1 METPTASNNAKFFR
15 SMKRKSLLVNQ
26 GGAGA
31 GVTGLVGF
39 AGLMAVAGVFFVTE
53 NYFISSLVVSIALLI
68 YVTGT
73 DVGRVFLSSFTIF
86 FSSRHL
92 IPKAAYLQET
102 LGALKEVLH
111 FSRDSKGE
119 IRAGPIQQGQAIAL
133 PDNPLVKDM
142 QKLLNEGKGFDYA
155 EYVAHS
161 YHVECHELYDY
172 TSANLEFVS
181 MSMPIIG
188 LMGTVLGLMSMF
200 DNLGGDITVETLSP
214 QLAMALKTTLYGAL
228 FSVVYKIL
236 GSRFEQRIRALDY
249 DYETFCRGLQVL
261 IENKARIEIEQ

>member
-1 METPTASNNAKFFR
+1 MTTDAKFFR
-15 SMKRKSLLVNQ
+15 TLKKKSLLVNQ

-39 AGLMAVAGVFFVTE
+39 TGLMAVGGVFFVTE
-53 NYFISSLVVSIALLI
+53 NYFISSLLMSIALLV

-73 DVGRVFLSSFTIF
+73 DVGRVFLSAFTIF

-92 IPKAAYLQET
+92 IPKAVYLQET
-102 LGALKEVLH
+102 LFALKEALH
-111 FSRDSKGE
+111 LYRDSKGE
-119 IRAGPIQQGQAIAL
+119 IRGGPIQPGQAIEL
-133 PDNPLVKDM
+133 PDNPLVKDL
-142 QKLLNEGKGFDYA
+142 QKVLAEGKGFDYA

-172 TSANLEFVS
+172 TSANMDFVS
-181 MSMPIIG
+181 ISMPVLG

-200 DNLGGDITVETLSP
+200 DNLGGSITVENLSP

-228 FSVVYKIL
+228 FSVVFKIL
-236 GSRFEQRIRALDY
+236 GSRFDQRIRALDY

-261 IENKARIEIEQ
+261 IETKARIEIAK